1 MGALNQ
7 KSKFKPPAPQIRV
20 QRVPIE
26 RPKQPPKPKPAPAQP
41 SSNLLQQRAKP
52 QSKSASPYPA
62 SPSGDE
68 SRRTKRK
75 APGGGNSRSP
85 SVVKFDSDDT
95 DGEEDGGNDFFGR
108 RKKRRLARVDP
119 ERKLRHPKIW
129 TGTVDEKEKSRE
141 LGIIHAAE
149 LANLGSKCKPAL
161 GIPAEV
167 VGIELRYPG
176 GRGRERYVQRPN
188 RRQTRRVGAWK
199 RERLTLLTVLGTSW
213 CTAEIR
219 SMQSRIS

>member
-7 KSKFKPPAPQIRV
+7 KSKFKPPAPTIRV

-26 RPKQPPKPKPAPAQP
+26 KPKQSKPK
-41 SSNLLQQRAKP
+41 SSPVNSSHNLLQHRAKT
-52 QSKSASPYPA
+52 QSKSASPYPGSSSA
-62 SPSGDE
+62 DE

-95 DGEEDGGNDFFGR
+95 DGGEDGDNDVFLGAR

-119 ERKLRHPKIW
+119 NRKLRHPKIW
-129 TGTVDEKEKSRE
+129 TGAADEKEKE
-141 LGIIHAAE
+141 KEGEKGPAIIHAAE
-149 LANLGSKCKPAL
+149 LANLKSKCQPAL
-161 GIPAEV
+161 RIPEEE

-176 GRGRERYVQRPN
+176 GRGRERYVLFLAQAVPEL
-188 RRQTRRVGAWK
+188 GELSGWK
-199 RERLTLLTVLGTSW
+199 LTLY
-213 CTAEIR
+213 
-219 SMQSRIS
+219 